1 MTRELLLPL
10 LAIVILANAGVIAY
24 VIGHRQTRE
33 LEPVRRH
40 AEGRRTVHGP
50 TVSWPTLPWS
60 TAPSTTVA
68 APAAGSWDD
77 ILASEGVRADESGTP
92 AAVLAVDLIGL
103 ERARARLGPDAALR
117 LVVKAGIALRHAS
130 RPGDAIGWDGV
141 CRFRIL
147 VPGTDQGAARAYVDR
162 LARAVAPA
170 LGGDRSAVR
179 LAIGWG
185 IRMPGGD
192 LREAT
197 HRAERH
203 LVLVEPRALAGV

>member
-40 AEGRRTVHGP
+40 AEDRRTVH
-50 TVSWPTLPWS
+50 WPTFS
-60 TAPSTTVA
+60 GRTAPSTTVA

-77 ILASEGVRADESGTP
+77 ILASEEVRADGSGTP
-92 AAVLAVDLIGL
+92 AAVLAIDLVGL
-103 ERARARLGPDAALR
+103 DRARMRLGPDAALR
-117 LVVKAGIALRHAS
+117 LVVKAGIALRHTA
-130 RPGDAIGWDGV
+130 RPGDPIGWDGV

-170 LGGDRSAVR
+170 LGGDRAAVR

-197 HRAERH
+197 HHAERH
-203 LVLVEPRALAGV
+203 LVLVEPRAMAGV